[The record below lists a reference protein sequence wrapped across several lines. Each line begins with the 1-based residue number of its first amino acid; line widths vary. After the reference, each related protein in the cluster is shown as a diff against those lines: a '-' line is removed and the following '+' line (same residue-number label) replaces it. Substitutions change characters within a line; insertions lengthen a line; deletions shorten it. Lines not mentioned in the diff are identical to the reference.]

1 MAGTLGKD
9 NLYRFKGV
17 RSWERYLTLSE
28 EDLLVIQA
36 ADDGASVLFGV
47 ILTNLF
53 VIILKWEN
61 DVWWWTIL
69 LIIISL
75 LSLRPVFVG
84 NETLILSEAGI
95 VIKDGKYKRQYLWD
109 ELPVK
114 RINANCVNLG
124 RGINKYHECIV
135 FSKSRFLRPRFL
147 NPVYIKMLFNR
158 SVFCIYLKNGDEK
171 SKNIECFQG
180 AIEKD
185 IIVEKLKEWHV
196 ELEDNKLEE
205 RPPWKEQI

>member
-1 MAGTLGKD
+1 M
-9 NLYRFKGV
+9 
-17 RSWERYLTLSE
+17 TLSE

-47 ILTNLF
+47 ILTNLL

-147 NPVYIKMLFNR
+147 NPVYSKMLFNR

-171 SKNIECFQG
+171 GMACR
-180 AIEKD
+180 
-185 IIVEKLKEWHV
+185 IIRERTVKGYIKTWMRIKL
-196 ELEDNKLEE
+196 
-205 RPPWKEQI
+205 

>member
-1 MAGTLGKD
+1 M
-9 NLYRFKGV
+9 
-17 RSWERYLTLSE
+17 
-28 EDLLVIQA
+28 
-36 ADDGASVLFGV
+36 
-47 ILTNLF
+47 
-53 VIILKWEN
+53 N
-61 DVWWWTIL
+61 DIWWWTIL

-135 FSKSRFLRPRFL
+135 FFQESIFKTSIFKS
-147 NPVYIKMLFNR
+147 
-158 SVFCIYLKNGDEK
+158 SIYQD
-171 SKNIECFQG
+171 
-180 AIEKD
+180 
-185 IIVEKLKEWHV
+185 VV
-196 ELEDNKLEE
+196 
-205 RPPWKEQI
+205 